1 MKTVGQLMTDMVI
14 TVTSMDTVA
23 TAVHR
28 LREHRIEAL
37 PVVDDGR
44 LVGIVTLKDLVGH
57 PSYRPIRE
65 VMTREVVTVPR
76 SEPVTTA
83 FAAMESRGIGRL
95 PVVDGDALVGIIT
108 RSDLLRE
115 LGKLTDPLT
124 ELPWAGSLR
133 QMAADL
139 LKGGREIAIMFV
151 DLDEFGT
158 VNKLYGHVVGD
169 RIIRAVAALLQERTD
184 PTLDFLSRYAG
195 DEFAIVTTRDLTG
208 AESLARELREAI
220 ADISVEGAPRGAISG
235 SFGIAGGKRT
245 AERVDVHFDATVDDL
260 ITMASR
266 ASTMAKRTERH
277 VVQGSPPMLPPPPPS
292 TDVVQRA
299 AIRRVD
305 FAVIDG
311 RGSAAVELAFEDR
324 IVTGRAEGP
333 VSGTAT
339 TRLMVEATLQAV
351 RHLLPAG
358 RQVSL
363 EGISRTP
370 LGASEALNVVLL
382 AVSATHEEHLIGS
395 AVFTADPH
403 EAAVKAAMKAV
414 NHMLSG
420 VLAVPV

>member
-1 MKTVGQLMTDMVI
+1 MKTVGQFMTDRVV
-14 TVTSMDTVA
+14 TVASTDTVA
-23 TAVHR
+23 AAVQR

-44 LVGIVTLKDLVGH
+44 LIGIVTLKDLIGH

-65 VMTREVVTVPR
+65 VMTREVVTVPL

-83 FAAMESRGIGRL
+83 FALMESRGIGRL
-95 PVVDGDALVGIIT
+95 PVVDGDAVVGIVT

-139 LKGGREIAIMFV
+139 LKRGQEIAIMFV

-184 PTLDFLSRYAG
+184 PALDFLSRYAG
-195 DEFAIVTTRDLTG
+195 DEFAIMTTRDLSG
-208 AESLARELREAI
+208 AEALAREVREAI
-220 ADISVEGAPRGAISG
+220 ADITVEGAPRGAISG

-266 ASTMAKRTERH
+266 ASTLAKRTERH
-277 VVQGSPPMLPPPPPS
+277 VVQGSRPLPPLPP
-292 TDVVQRA
+292 TAEATQRV

-305 FAVIDG
+305 FAVTDR
-311 RGSAAVELAFEDR
+311 RGVAAVELEYDDR
-324 IVTGRAEGP
+324 IVTGRVEGP
-333 VSGTAT
+333 VVGLGT
-339 TRLMVEATLQAV
+339 TRLMVEATLAAV
-351 RHLLPAG
+351 HHLLPSG
-358 RQVSL
+358 HNLTL
-363 EGISRTP
+363 EAISRSP
-370 LGASEALNVVLL
+370 LGASEALNIVLL
-382 AVSATHEEHLIGS
+382 SGSPMHEEHLIGS

-403 EAAVKAAMKAV
+403 EAAVKATMKAI
-414 NHMLSG
+414 NL
-420 VLAVPV
+420 VLAGALAVQV

>member
-1 MKTVGQLMTDMVI
+1 MKTVGQLMTDIVF
-14 TVTSMDTVA
+14 TVASTDTVA

-37 PVVDDGR
+37 PVVDDAR
-44 LVGIVTLKDLVGH
+44 LVGIVTLKDLIGH

-83 FAAMESRGIGRL
+83 FAVMESRGIGRL
-95 PVVDGDALVGIIT
+95 PVIDGNALVGIVT

-133 QMAADL
+133 QAAADL

-184 PTLDFLSRYAG
+184 PALDFLSRYAG
-195 DEFAIVTTRDLTG
+195 DEFAVVTTRDLTG

-220 ADISVEGAPRGAISG
+220 AEISVEGAPRGAISG

-245 AERVDVHFDATVDDL
+245 AERADVHFDATVDDL

-266 ASTMAKRTERH
+266 ASTLAKRTERH
-277 VVQGSPPMLPPPPPS
+277 VVQGAPPMLPPPPP
-292 TDVVQRA
+292 TTGVVERA

-305 FAVIDG
+305 LAVTDG
-311 RGSAAVELAFEDR
+311 RGSAAVELEFEDR
-324 IVTGRAEGP
+324 IVSGRAGGP
-333 VSGTAT
+333 VPGTAT
-339 TRLMVEATLQAV
+339 TRLMVEATLEAV
-351 RHLLPAG
+351 RRLLPSG
-358 RQVSL
+358 HHVSL

-370 LGASEALNVVLL
+370 LGASEALNVVL
-382 AVSATHEEHLIGS
+382 VSASTTHEEHLIGS

-403 EAAVKAAMKAV
+403 EAAVKATMKAV
-414 NHMLSG
+414 NRILAG
-420 VLAVPV
+420 VPPIPV

>member
-14 TVTSMDTVA
+14 TVASMDTVA

-195 DEFAIVTTRDLTG
+195 DDFAIVTTRDLTG

-220 ADISVEGAPRGAISG
+220 ADISV
-235 SFGIAGGKRT
+235 
-245 AERVDVHFDATVDDL
+245 
-260 ITMASR
+260 
-266 ASTMAKRTERH
+266 
-277 VVQGSPPMLPPPPPS
+277 
-292 TDVVQRA
+292 
-299 AIRRVD
+299 
-305 FAVIDG
+305 
-311 RGSAAVELAFEDR
+311 
-324 IVTGRAEGP
+324 
-333 VSGTAT
+333 
-339 TRLMVEATLQAV
+339 
-351 RHLLPAG
+351 
-358 RQVSL
+358 
-363 EGISRTP
+363 
-370 LGASEALNVVLL
+370 
-382 AVSATHEEHLIGS
+382 
-395 AVFTADPH
+395 
-403 EAAVKAAMKAV
+403 
-414 NHMLSG
+414 
-420 VLAVPV
+420 